1 MKSMKSSH
9 MLICVSLLIV
19 AVVLVATGVGFY
31 VFLPLVLCMA
41 MMGAMMW
48 MMMRPRGGNDGDN

>member
-1 MKSMKSSH
+1 
-9 MLICVSLLIV
+9 MLICASLLVV
-19 AVVLVATGVGFY
+19 AVVLVAAGVSSY

-48 MMMRPRGGNDGDN
+48 MMMRPRGGDRGDS

>member
-1 MKSMKSSH
+1 MKAMKPSH
-9 MLICVSLLIV
+9 MLICASLLII
-19 AVVLVATGVGFY
+19 AVVLVSTGVGSY

-48 MMMRPRGGNDGDN
+48 MMMRPRDGNRGDS

>member
-1 MKSMKSSH
+1 MKATKSSH
-9 MLICVSLLIV
+9 LLICASPLIV
-19 AVVLVATGVGFY
+19 AVVLVATGVGSY

-48 MMMRPRGGNDGDN
+48 MMMRPRGGNGGDN